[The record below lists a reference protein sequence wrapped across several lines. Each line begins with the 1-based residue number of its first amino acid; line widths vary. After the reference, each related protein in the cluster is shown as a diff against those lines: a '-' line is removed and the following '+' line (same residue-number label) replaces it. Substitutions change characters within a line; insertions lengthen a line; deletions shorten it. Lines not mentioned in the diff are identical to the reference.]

1 MAIKVFTLNAASQ
14 HAQQLVTE
22 LERLI
27 NAPLNHPVIVRPL
40 IAGLHEGTPY
50 VVCDYVETDA
60 GNASA
65 RQTGVGPPVPVLQ
78 MATRLAGALDFA
90 AVVNVHHGA
99 LHARDVLVHGDAVR
113 ITGMGIAQAL
123 QQAGVTADHQRYAAS
138 RGADARQRR
147 DTDILALASVIH
159 ELWFNVPPTIAIRR
173 GRESTPP
180 TPDSD
185 TAVFHAVF
193 DQVLRAHQEEK
204 FQTALEF
211 VRALVTACD
220 AVDVSP
226 RQSRVDTPSLGSTPE
241 ANATL
246 LAPGDRA
253 EHPLLPKRT
262 PVFASAA
269 LVALASVFAAS
280 TAGGYF
286 ARYGVGLDGSLVRSM
301 MQSRLASEKTEHPA
315 TRPTSPAQPSQD
327 NTAIA
332 PPSTSLNE
340 TRVEERANVP
350 GGRVTPA
357 PTTTAPPAAPHVD
370 ESSGGMLF
378 IDSRPRGAN
387 VFLDERLI
395 GTTPLAVVAPGNHV
409 VRLESDGSRSW
420 SGPVLVDSRRFNRLA
435 VDLSQ

>member
-22 LERLI
+22 FERLMD
-27 NAPLNHPVIVRPL
+27 APLDHPVIVRPL

-50 VVCDYVETDA
+50 VACDYLETDA
-60 GNASA
+60 GNGSV

-78 MATRLAGALDFA
+78 MATHLAGALDFA

-159 ELWFNVPPTIAIRR
+159 ELWFSVPQTIDLRQGI
-173 GRESTPP
+173 ESTRS

-185 TAVFHAVF
+185 TAVFHEVF
-193 DQVLRAHQEEK
+193 EHVLRAHQEEK

-211 VRALVTACD
+211 VRALMNACG

-226 RQSRVDTPSLGSTPE
+226 IQSRDDTPSLGSTPE
-241 ANATL
+241 ENATRL
-246 LAPGDRA
+246 VPSDRA
-253 EHPLLPKRT
+253 EHPPAPKRT

-280 TAGGYF
+280 AAGGCF

-301 MQSRLASEKTEHPA
+301 MQSRLASEKTQHPA
-315 TRPTSPAQPSQD
+315 TKPASPLPPSQD

-340 TRVEERANVP
+340 SRVEEPANVRA
-350 GGRVTPA
+350 GRVTPA
-357 PTTTAPPAAPHVD
+357 PTKTAPPSAPRAG
-370 ESSGGMLF
+370 ESAVGMLF
-378 IDSRPRGAN
+378 IDSRPRGAD

-395 GTTPLAVVAPGNHV
+395 GTTPLAVVAPGNHL
-409 VRLESDGSRSW
+409 VRLERDGSRSW